1 MRSKICFSK
10 FRNTALV
17 VIGFLGWIN
26 CPAQEKNENIHFYEG
41 SWEQAVA
48 AAKKQNKSIFLD
60 AYASWCGPCKTMDA
74 EVYRDSK
81 VADYFNRKFVSFRI
95 DMEKGEGPDLAKRF
109 RSIDGYP
116 SLLFFNTDGA

>member
-48 AAKKQNKSIFLD
+48 AA
-60 AYASWCGPCKTMDA
+60 
-74 EVYRDSK
+74 EV
-81 VADYFNRKFVSFRI
+81 
-95 DMEKGEGPDLAKRF
+95 DLADDEIRVALGEAPVPEP
-109 RSIDGYP
+109 IIG
-116 SLLFFNTDGA
+116 